1 VGGEQVEGRQ
11 AIREALRAKRRK
23 LRELYVSTGLEPS
36 PILTEIKDLAEEAG
50 DTVRLVPTER
60 NDKQARTDAPQGVVL
75 RGEPLPEADVD
86 DLIEAPGAFLV
97 VLEGVTDPQN
107 LGAVLRSAE
116 GAGVTGVLLPKHRT
130 VHVTP
135 AVTKTAAGAADR
147 VPIGLVGGLG
157 GLLDRAAR
165 EGVWTVGL
173 DDRGPISL
181 WEMDVTAADR
191 VLVVLGA
198 EGRGLPRLAKER
210 CDALVRIPMGGQL
223 SSLNVSAAAT
233 LALFEIARQRR

>member
-1 VGGEQVEGRQ
+1 
-11 AIREALRAKRRK
+11 
-23 LRELYVSTGLEPS
+23 VSTGLEPS
-36 PILTEIKDLAEEAG
+36 PILTEIMDLAEDAG
-50 DTVRLVPTER
+50 VHVRIVPKDR
-60 NDKQARTDAPQGVVL
+60 IDKMAKSESPQGVVL
-75 RGEPLPEADVD
+75 RGDPLPEASLD
-86 DLIEAPGAFLV
+86 DLLEAPGAFLV

-135 AVTKTAAGAADR
+135 TVAKTAAGAADR

-157 GLLDRAAR
+157 GLLDRASR

-173 DDRGPISL
+173 DDSGPISL
-181 WEMDVTAADR
+181 WDMDVTADR

-198 EGRGLPRLAKER
+198 EGKGLPRLAKER
-210 CDALVRIPMGGQL
+210 CDALVRIPMGGKL

-233 LALFEIARQRR
+233 LALFEIARQRH